1 MPLTN
6 SQYDA
11 IMRSYEE
18 KQRAARYRLEKNTL
32 EVYAKI
38 PSYEELDRD
47 RKSVV

>member
-18 KQRAARYRLEKNTL
+18 KQRYTLKLSADYLKALEKYRRER
-32 EVYAKI
+32 EVGI
-38 PSYEELDRD
+38 
-47 RKSVV
+47 